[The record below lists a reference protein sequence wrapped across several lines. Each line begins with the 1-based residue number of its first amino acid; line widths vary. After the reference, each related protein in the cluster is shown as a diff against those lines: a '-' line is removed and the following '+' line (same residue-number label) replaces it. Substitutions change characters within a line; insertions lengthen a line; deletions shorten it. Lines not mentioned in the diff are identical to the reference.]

1 MANIRKSFS
10 FRNGVQV
17 DEDNL
22 IVNSNG
28 LVGIGTSVPTE
39 LLDVRGTLKVVGVAT
54 VQDAFIGVATITSNL
69 KVGIV
74 SISEDGYIRSTSGVV
89 TFLGDGSSLSNLPT
103 SQWVDVD
110 VGLGFTSI
118 YAAGSVGIATT
129 DPRFSLQIGGNTLT
143 TVAGFADGVGINST
157 GDILATGIVTANS
170 FVGSGAD
177 LTTLDADNISSGT
190 LDNARLYRD
199 ISVAGVVTA
208 TEGFVGNI
216 TGNVTG
222 NVTGD
227 VVGIATTAR
236 GLTGTPDITVG
247 TVTADT
253 ITANTINVPST
264 GIVTATK
271 LLHVGSGGTAVS
283 GLEGGRLGI
292 GSALPTSDLQIRKS
306 SGTLLEVVAETGQS
320 RISIGQS
327 VGVGHSSAVLRYGN
341 SDKSFDIL
349 NNDNG
354 SISMYLHAA
363 NTSGINTGRFDWIY
377 GQTNA
382 ELMSLT
388 YDGSLGLGKT
398 NPDNTLHVV
407 GTSTVTGDA
416 FIGGTLTVAG
426 GITGSVTLDP
436 VFQGNV
442 NSISGVS
449 TFNGVEVNS
458 TLFVSI
464 GSSVGIG
471 TDDPIEGLDAR
482 TQTGLFLSVG
492 VNTNLT
498 YNNAVIS
505 ADGNA
510 VISSGVGI
518 GTTNFDPSGA
528 AIQSYAPLIDL
539 NEGHLNLKS
548 DSTVGFDTSDPK
560 AVFDF
565 SNVGA
570 ATTRP
575 VMVVPNIDNTVITG
589 IAETPTGSIIFNTTT
604 SKFQGYTGVAWTDFH

>member
-39 LLDVRGTLKVVGVAT
+39 ILDVRGTLKVVGVAT
-54 VQDAFIGVATITSNL
+54 VRDAFIGVATITSNL

-74 SISEDGYIRSTSGVV
+74 SISEDGYIRSTSGII

-129 DPRFSLQIGGNTLT
+129 DPRFSLQVGGNTLT

-157 GDILATGIVTANS
+157 GDILATGIVTASS
-170 FVGSGAD
+170 FSGQGSD
-177 LTTLDADNISSGT
+177 ITQLSADNISSGT

-199 ISVAGVVTA
+199 INIAGIVTA
-208 TEGFVGNI
+208 SGGFVGDL

-271 LLHVGSGGTAVS
+271 TLHVGSGGTAVA
-283 GLEGGRLGI
+283 GLEGGRIGI
-292 GSALPTSDLQIRKS
+292 GSALPTSELQIRKT
-306 SGTLLEVVAETGQS
+306 SGSLLEVISEIGQS

-327 VGVGHSSAVLRYGN
+327 VGVGNSSAVLRFGQ
-341 SDKSFDIL
+341 SDNSFDIL

-354 SISMYLHAA
+354 SISMYLHAG
-363 NTSGINTGRFDWIY
+363 NNSGINTGRFDWIY

-388 YDGSLGLGKT
+388 YDGTLGIGKT

-407 GTSTVTGDA
+407 GTSTVTGNA
-416 FIGGTLTVAG
+416 FIGGNLTVAG
-426 GITGSVTLDP
+426 AITGSITLEDTITSNTNVT
-436 VFQGNV
+436 
-442 NSISGVS
+442 SGIS
-449 TFNGVEVNS
+449 TFNDVEINS
-458 TLFVSI
+458 KLFVSV
-464 GSSVGIG
+464 GSSIGIG
-471 TDDPIEGLDAR
+471 TDAPIEGLDAR

-528 AIQSYAPLIDL
+528 AIQSYAPLIDV
-539 NEGHLNLKS
+539 NEGHLNIKS

-565 SNVGA
+565 SSVGA

-589 IAETPTGSIIFNTTT
+589 IAETPAGSIIFNTTT

>member
-416 FIGGTLTVAG
+416 FIGGNLTVAG
-426 GITGSVTLDP
+426 AITGSITLEDTITSNTNVT
-436 VFQGNV
+436 
-442 NSISGVS
+442 SGIS
-449 TFNGVEVNS
+449 TFNDVEINS
-458 TLFVSI
+458 KLFVSI